1 MHGTIDLI
9 FLVIIGLL
17 LIVVLAL
24 IIGTI
29 IDYVNYVFFHKK
41 NVLTEGVVVGKEYEE
56 EHDEEETHTRL
67 IWMGKTM
74 MPISSSETVHVPSKY
89 IIKVKGD
96 DGTVEVYE
104 VSKTKFDEA
113 EIYKRIKL

>member
-9 FLVIIGLL
+9 FFVIIGLL

-24 IIGTI
+24 IIGMI
-29 IDYVNYVFFHKK
+29 IDFVNYVFFHKK
-41 NVLTEGVVVGKEYEE
+41 NVLTEGVVIGKEYEE

-67 IWMGKTM
+67 ILMGKTM
-74 MPISSSETVHVPSKY
+74 MPISSSETVHMPSKY
-89 IIKVKGD
+89 TIKVKGD
-96 DGTVEVYE
+96 DGTVEVHE